1 MPESNLDRWS
11 REVVEH
17 SKGSIGLGLG
27 LTFIF
32 HFVFQVPTFFILL
45 STVTGGRTFEWV
57 TFPLRYVGLSQLFYM
72 IPAVLI
78 ARRKGEAATL
88 KGLIIGASITFLLNC
103 ACTGLAF
110 LNP

>member
-1 MPESNLDRWS
+1 MPESNLDRWA
-11 REVVEH
+11 REVVEQ

-27 LTFIF
+27 LTFMF
-32 HFVFQVPTFFILL
+32 HFLFQVPTFFILL
-45 STVTGGRTFEWV
+45 STVTGERTFDWV
-57 TFPLRYVGLSQLFYM
+57 TFPLRYIGLSQLVYM

-88 KGLIIGASITFLLNC
+88 KGLITGASLTFLLNA
-103 ACTGLAF
+103 ACNGLVF

>member
-1 MPESNLDRWS
+1 MTDE
-11 REVVEH
+11 REQRN
-17 SKGSIGLGLG
+17 GSVGLGLG
-27 LTFIF
+27 LTFMF
-32 HFVFQVPTFFILL
+32 HFLFQVPTFFILF
-45 STVTGGRTFEWV
+45 STVTGERTFCWV

-103 ACTGLAF
+103 ACNGLAF